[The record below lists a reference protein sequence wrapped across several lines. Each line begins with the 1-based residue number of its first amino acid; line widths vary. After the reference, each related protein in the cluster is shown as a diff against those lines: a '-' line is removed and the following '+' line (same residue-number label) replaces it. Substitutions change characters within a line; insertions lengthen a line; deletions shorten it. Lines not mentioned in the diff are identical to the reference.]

1 MGLSPSPVA
10 SNANSRLVSE
20 LSLSVGH
27 LVRVHEELSELLRGV
42 GKNTQWKIPSQAL
55 GVWYVAIVV
64 PISDLAL
71 K

>member
-1 MGLSPSPVA
+1 M
-10 SNANSRLVSE
+10 
-20 LSLSVGH
+20 GH